1 MKSNQNQTNFIS
13 LHSWIKYSRD
23 KNGLH
28 SFHIRPIRDD
38 GSLQSLNTTNNLLKL
53 NKNCTCTFKYDVQK
67 LLVIFHGQIQIPLI
81 KLKNDECVGK
91 IVPIVIG
98 TVSSI
103 YSLFPVDQ
111 KLLKT
116 IVHGKYWPKVGI
128 LLSNKKSID
137 WTLQETNWHLQN
149 VHPLSY
155 FVKLS
160 TTTLHQIEII

>member
-1 MKSNQNQTNFIS
+1 MYKSYWLFSWTNS
-13 LHSWIKYSRD
+13 NPS
-23 KNGLH
+23 
-28 SFHIRPIRDD
+28 
-38 GSLQSLNTTNNLLKL
+38 
-53 NKNCTCTFKYDVQK
+53 
-67 LLVIFHGQIQIPLI
+67 

-103 YSLFPVDQ
+103 SLFPVDQ

-128 LLSNKKSID
+128 LLSNKKSVD
-137 WTLQETNWHLQN
+137 WTLQVNLIENKLTLVQN